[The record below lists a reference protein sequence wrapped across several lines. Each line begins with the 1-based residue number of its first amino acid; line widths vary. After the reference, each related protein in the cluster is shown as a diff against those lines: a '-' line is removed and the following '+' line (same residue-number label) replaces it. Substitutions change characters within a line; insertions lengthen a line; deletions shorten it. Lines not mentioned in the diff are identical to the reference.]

1 MPKHQNYVRN
11 FYYAFGDQGVLFEKT
26 TPWTPAKTFIRDNM
40 KDLFNSEL
48 KVINVGLKSFKDT
61 LDERK
66 VPSIQVDWRPPVEIE
81 EKLTQIIAGN
91 KEKIDA
97 ANQVACQKILN
108 SKPVLTGLDQA
119 LHVIPGMEKNLILHA
134 GPPVTWEK
142 MCGPM
147 RGAVIGALK
156 YEGLAANDA
165 EAERLAS
172 SGDIQYAPCHEHA
185 AVGPMAGIVS
195 ASMPVFI
202 IENEEYGNKAYCTL
216 NEGLGKV
223 LRYGAYSDAVIS
235 KLKWMEKILYPVLK
249 AALEDL
255 KKIDLKNIIAQALHM
270 GDEVH
275 NRNRAATSL
284 FYRQIAPAIIR
295 TSTDTKNMIE
305 VLEFINGNDHF
316 FLNLSMPACKA
327 SLDAA
332 RSVEGSSIVVVMS
345 RNGTEFGVQLAGTGN
360 KWFTG
365 KAPIPDAL
373 FFPGFTKE
381 DANPDIGD
389 SAITETNGLGGFAIA
404 ASPAIVQFV
413 GGSTTD
419 AIDYTM
425 QMYEIT
431 ASENNV
437 YQIPY
442 LDFRGTPTGIDARK
456 VIEKNILPFIDTGV
470 AHKNPGVG
478 QVGAGVLSAPVEPF
492 RKAYVGLAQEYNE
505 KLL

>member
-1 MPKHQNYVRN
+1 MKE
-11 FYYAFGDQGVLFEKT
+11 LF
-26 TPWTPAKTFIRDNM
+26 D
-40 KDLFNSEL
+40 SEL
-48 KVINVGLKSFKDT
+48 KVINVGLKTFKDT
-61 LDERK
+61 LDEQN
-66 VPSIQVDWRPPVEIE
+66 VPSIHVDWRPPVTIDEN
-81 EKLTQIIAGN
+81 LTHIITAN
-91 KEKIDA
+91 EQKIDD
-97 ANQVACQKILN
+97 ANKTACERILN
-108 SKPVLTGLDQA
+108 SKPILTGLDTA
-119 LHVIPGMEKNLILHA
+119 LNVIPGMKKNLILHA
-134 GPPVTWEK
+134 GPPVTWDK

-147 RGAVIGALK
+147 RGAIMGALK
-156 YEGLAANDA
+156 YEGLAKNET
-165 EAERLAS
+165 EAEKLAA
-172 SGDIQYAPCHEHA
+172 SGEIEYAPCHEPST
-185 AVGPMAGIVS
+185 VGPMAGIVS

-202 IENEEYGNKAYCTL
+202 IENEEYGNKAFCTL

-223 LRYGAYSDAVIS
+223 LRYGAYSDEVIE
-235 KLKWMEKILYPVLK
+235 KLKWMEAVLYPTLK
-249 AALEDL
+249 AAVEDL
-255 KKIDLKNIIAQALHM
+255 AKIDLKNIMAQALHM

-295 TSTDTKNMIE
+295 TSSNKENMIR
-305 VLEFINGNDHF
+305 VLDFINGNDHF

-332 RSVEGSSIVVVMS
+332 RNVEGSSVLVVVS
-345 RNGTEFGVQLAGTGN
+345 RNGTEFGVQLSGTGDQ
-360 KWFTG
+360 WFTG
-365 KAPIPDAL
+365 VAPVPDAL
-373 FFPGFTKE
+373 YFPGFTKE

-419 AIDYTM
+419 AINYTM

-431 ASENNV
+431 ASENKV

-442 LDFRGTPTGIDARK
+442 LDFRGTPTGIDVRK

-470 AHKNPGVG
+470 AHKDPGVG

-492 RKAYVGLAQEYNE
+492 KNAYIGLAKKIKNDTIP
-505 KLL
+505 